1 MDPFDLARQALLVLA
16 PLVAQGA
23 LAKLGEDTTDHVT
36 QILGR
41 AWSLLK
47 GSTQGNPKAESALAV
62 YQDEPDD
69 ERNIGRLAQHLAA
82 YLSQHHE
89 AVDDLRE
96 LVEQVKQ
103 QAQQGGV
110 QVTFTNNGE
119 NHGQQVGVNHG
130 TITQSHQD
138 IHNHAPNQ
146 GAQGVFHGPVYFTR
160 QDVSGD
166 RAVGITGDTTDSPIT
181 TGDGNSQTPP
191 NQS

>member
-1 MDPFDLARQALLVLA
+1 MDTLELAREALLVLA

-36 QILGR
+36 QLVRR
-41 AWSLLK
+41 AWSLFQ
-47 GSTQGNPKAESALAV
+47 GGAQGNPKAESALTI

-69 ERNIGRLAQHLAA
+69 EKNVGRLAQHLAA

-89 AVDDLRE
+89 AVDELRE
-96 LVEQVKQ
+96 AVKQ
-103 QAQQGGV
+103 LQQHAQQAGV
-110 QVTFTNNGE
+110 QVTFTSSGE

-146 GAQGVFHGPVYFTR
+146 GAQGVFQGPVNFTR
-160 QDVSGD
+160 QEVSGD
-166 RAVGITGDTTDSPIT
+166 RAVGIAGDTADSPVT
-181 TGDGNSQTPP
+181 TGNGNTQTPP
-191 NQS
+191 DQA